1 MNLAELS
8 LNELQDLQ
16 KRIEKELV
24 VRKVQ
29 EKERL
34 RKQILQQVE
43 AVGLT
48 LDDVFGK
55 GAAVADKAKVKFRDP
70 QNPDNTWAGKGRK
83 PGWLVQALAQGR
95 SLEEFRI

>member
-1 MNLAELS
+1 MNLGELS
-8 LNELQDLQ
+8 LNELQDLH

-48 LDDVFGK
+48 FDEVFGK
-55 GAAVADKAKVKFRDP
+55 GVAVAESAKVKFRDP
-70 QNPDNTWAGKGRK
+70 NNPDNTWAGKGRK
-83 PGWLVQALAQGR
+83 PHWLVEALAQGH
-95 SLEEFRI
+95 SLEEYRI